1 MSRNEKNRHY
11 DDDFK
16 ITAIRLVTEGG
27 RRATAVEKELGIYQ
41 GAIRKWR
48 AVFNPIN
55 NETEASGERIS
66 LRDHKQLQKDLT
78 ELKMENE
85 ILKKAMGYLAKNQ

>member
-16 ITAIRLVTEGG
+16 MTAVRLVTEGG
-27 RRATAVEKELGIYQ
+27 RRATSVEKELGIYQ

-48 AVFNPIN
+48 AALTPI
-55 NETEASGERIS
+55 TGEPGSTGEDIS
-66 LRDHKQLQKDLT
+66 LRDHKKLQKELA